1 MKIGIIGSGSW
12 GTALGIVLAE
22 KELDVQMYVRNAEK
36 RKALEESRENHH
48 YLPGRILPSNLKLTG
63 ELQDVVKGMDFT
75 LLAVPTQHVRNVLK
89 DIQPLAKGKHAF
101 VNVAKGLENGTL
113 MRISEIFAEELPEAD
128 YAILSGPSHAEEVA
142 KKMPTT
148 ITVASENDDFSLLV
162 QETFTTEFLR
172 IYRNDDLVGVELG
185 GALKNVIAIGA
196 GISDGLGYG
205 DNTKAAL
212 MNRGIVEIT
221 RLGEAMGA
229 ERKTFLGLSGMG
241 DLIVTCMSKHSR
253 NRRAGILLAKG
264 ISLEET
270 IQKIGMVVE
279 GAETVKAAV
288 ELAGKYEIEMPI
300 SQEIYEVLYGTED
313 VKRSVYKLMMRDQ
326 KPEWD

>member
-1 MKIGIIGSGSW
+1 MKIGIIGAGSW
-12 GTALGIVLAE
+12 GTALAITLAE
-22 KELDVQMYVRNAEK
+22 KDIDVTLYVRNPEK
-36 RKALEESRENHH
+36 RDVLQETRENHH
-48 YLPGRILPSNLKLTG
+48 YLPGCFLPDNIVLSSNL
-63 ELQDVVKGMDFT
+63 QDAIEGVSFT
-75 LLAVPTQHVRNVLK
+75 LLAVPTQQIRRVLK
-89 DIQPLAKGKHAF
+89 QLKPITKHGHHF
-101 VNVAKGLENGTL
+101 VNVAKGLENSTL
-113 MRISEIFAEELPEAD
+113 LRISEIFKEELPEVV
-128 YAILSGPSHAEEVA
+128 YGILSGPSHAEEVA

-148 ITVASENDDFSLLV
+148 ITVASVDSGFAKLL

-172 IYRNDDLVGVELG
+172 IYRNDDLTGVELG

-229 ERKTFLGLSGMG
+229 LRNTFLGLSGMG

-264 ISLEET
+264 MSLEET
-270 IQKIGMVVE
+270 IEKIGMAVE

-288 ELAGKYEIEMPI
+288 VLARQYQIEMPI
-300 SQEIYEVLYGTED
+300 TEEIYKVLYGTED
-313 VKRSVYKLMMRDQ
+313 VSRSVYKLMMRDS

>member
-1 MKIGIIGSGSW
+1 MKIGVIGAGSW
-12 GTALGIVLAE
+12 GTALSIVLAE
-22 KELDVQMYVRNAEK
+22 KNLNVQMYVRNPEK
-36 RKALEESRENHH
+36 RKVLEESRENHH
-48 YLPGRILPSNLKLTG
+48 YLPGRIMPANLKLTG
-63 ELQDVVKGMDFT
+63 ELKDVVQDVDFT
-75 LLAVPTQHVRNVLK
+75 LLAVPTQHVRSVLK
-89 DIQPLAKGKHAF
+89 DIKPLVQGKLAF

-113 MRISEIFAEELPEAD
+113 MRISEIFAEELPQAD

-148 ITVASENDDFSLLV
+148 ITVASENDDLSILV

-253 NRRAGILLAKG
+253 NRRAGIMLAKG
-264 ISLEET
+264 LSLNET
-270 IQKIGMVVE
+270 ISKIGMVVE

-288 ELAGKYEIEMPI
+288 ELAQKYGIEMPI

>member
-22 KELDVQMYVRNAEK
+22 KNLDVQMYVRNADK

-48 YLPGRILPSNLKLTG
+48 YLPGRILPANLKLTG
-63 ELQDVVKGMDFT
+63 ELQDVVAGMDFT
-75 LLAVPTQHVRNVLK
+75 LLAVPTQHVRSVLK
-89 DIQPLAKGKHAF
+89 DIQPLVKGKHAF

-113 MRISEIFAEELPEAD
+113 MRISEIFAEELPEVD

-288 ELAGKYEIEMPI
+288 ELAQKYGIEMPI

>member
-1 MKIGIIGSGSW
+1 MKIGIIGAGSW
-12 GTALGIVLAE
+12 GTALGIALAE
-22 KELDVQMYVRNAEK
+22 KDFDVTLYVRNPEK
-36 RKALEESRENHH
+36 LKELERTRENHH
-48 YLPGRILPSNLKLTG
+48 YLPGRILPANLKLTSTQQ
-63 ELQDVVKGMDFT
+63 EVVIGCSFT
-75 LLAVPTQHVRNVLK
+75 LLAVPTQQVRKVLVSL
-89 DIQPLAKGKHAF
+89 QSMTEPGHCF

-113 MRISEIFAEELPEAD
+113 LRISEIFKEELPESV
-128 YAILSGPSHAEEVA
+128 YGILSGPSHAEEVA

-148 ITVASENDDFSLLV
+148 ITVASTDSAFAQLL

-172 IYRNDDLVGVELG
+172 IYRNDDLMGVELG

-229 ERKTFLGLSGMG
+229 LRNTFLGLSGMG

-264 ISLEET
+264 MSLEET
-270 IQKIGMVVE
+270 IQKIGMAVE
-279 GAETVKAAV
+279 GAETVKSAV
-288 ELAGKYEIEMPI
+288 ELAHQYGIEMPI
-300 SQEIYEVLYGTED
+300 TEEIYGVLYGSED
-313 VKRSVYKLMMRDQ
+313 VSRSVYKLMMRDS

>member
-22 KELDVQMYVRNAEK
+22 KELDVQMYVRNAKK
-36 RKALEESRENHH
+36 RKVLEESRENHH
-48 YLPGRILPSNLKLTG
+48 YLPGRTLPPNLKLTG

-75 LLAVPTQHVRNVLK
+75 LLAVPTQHVRSVLK
-89 DIQPLAKGKHAF
+89 DIRPLTEGKHAF

-142 KKMPTT
+142 EKMPTT
-148 ITVASENDDFSLLV
+148 ITVASDNDDFSLLV

-172 IYRNDDLVGVELG
+172 IYRNDDLIGVELG

-288 ELAGKYEIEMPI
+288 ELAGQYGIEMPI

-313 VKRSVYKLMMRDQ
+313 VERSVYKLMMRDQ

>member
-1 MKIGIIGSGSW
+1 MKIGIIGAGSW
-12 GTALGIVLAE
+12 GTALGIALAE
-22 KELDVQMYVRNAEK
+22 KNFNVTLYVRNPEK
-36 RKALEESRENHH
+36 REELERTRENHH
-48 YLPGRILPSNLKLTG
+48 YLPGCKLPSNLALTSS
-63 ELQDVVKGMDFT
+63 LQEAVEGVSFT
-75 LLAVPTQHVRNVLK
+75 LLAVPTQQVRKVLK
-89 DIQPLAKGKHAF
+89 QVKPMIEPGHRF

-113 MRISEIFAEELPEAD
+113 LRISEIFGEELPD
-128 YAILSGPSHAEEVA
+128 SVYGILSGPSHAEEVA

-148 ITVASENDDFSLLV
+148 ITVASTDIAFAHLL

-172 IYRNDDLVGVELG
+172 IYRNDDLTGVELG

-229 ERKTFLGLSGMG
+229 LRKTFLGLSGMG

-264 ISLEET
+264 MSLEET
-270 IQKIGMVVE
+270 IQKIGMAVE

-288 ELAGKYEIEMPI
+288 ELARQYDIEMPI
-300 SQEIYEVLYGTED
+300 TEEIYEVLYGTAD
-313 VKRSVYKLMMRDQ
+313 VSGSVYKLMMRDS

>member
-22 KELDVQMYVRNAEK
+22 KQLDVQMYVRNADK
-36 RKALEESRENHH
+36 RKVLEESRENHH
-48 YLPGRILPSNLKLTG
+48 YLPGRILPDNLVLTG
-63 ELQDVVKGMDFT
+63 DLGAVVQDVDFT
-75 LLAVPTQHVRNVLK
+75 LLAVPTQNVRSVLK
-89 DIQPLAKGKHAF
+89 DIKPLIQGKCAF

-113 MRISEIFAEELPEAD
+113 MRISEIFAEELPVAD

-148 ITVASENDDFSLLV
+148 ITVASANDEFSMLV

-229 ERKTFLGLSGMG
+229 ARKTFLGLSGMG

-253 NRRAGILLAKG
+253 NRRAGIMLAKG
-264 ISLEET
+264 LSLEET
-270 IQKIGMVVE
+270 IRKVGMVVE

-288 ELAGKYEIEMPI
+288 ELAREYDIEMPI
-300 SQEIYEVLYGTED
+300 TQEIYEVLYGTED

>member
-1 MKIGIIGSGSW
+1 MKIGIIGAGSW
-12 GTALGIVLAE
+12 GTALGIALAE
-22 KELDVQMYVRNAEK
+22 KDFDVTLYVRKPEK
-36 RKALEESRENHH
+36 LKELQETRENHH
-48 YLPGRILPSNLKLTG
+48 YLPGRILPANLKLTST
-63 ELQDVVKGMDFT
+63 LQEVVVGCSFT
-75 LLAVPTQHVRNVLK
+75 LLAVPTQQVRNVLVSL
-89 DIQPLAKGKHAF
+89 QPITESGHRF

-113 MRISEIFAEELPEAD
+113 LRISEIFKEELPESV
-128 YAILSGPSHAEEVA
+128 YGILSGPSHAEEVA

-148 ITVASENDDFSLLV
+148 ITVASTDAAFAQLL

-172 IYRNDDLVGVELG
+172 IYRNDDLMGVELG

-229 ERKTFLGLSGMG
+229 LRNTFLGLSGMG

-264 ISLEET
+264 MSLEET
-270 IQKIGMVVE
+270 IQKIGMAVE

-288 ELAGKYEIEMPI
+288 ELAHQYGIEMPI
-300 SQEIYEVLYGTED
+300 TEEIYEVLYGSED
-313 VKRSVYKLMMRDQ
+313 VSRSVYKLMMRDS

>member
-1 MKIGIIGSGSW
+1 MKIGIIGAGSW
-12 GTALGIVLAE
+12 GTALGIALAE
-22 KELDVQMYVRNAEK
+22 KNFDVTLYVRKPEK
-36 RKALEESRENHH
+36 REEMERTGENHH
-48 YLPGRILPSNLKLTG
+48 YLPGRKLPENLLLTSS
-63 ELQDVVKGMDFT
+63 LQAAVEGVSFT
-75 LLAVPTQHVRNVLK
+75 LLAVPTQQVRRVLNQVK
-89 DIQPLAKGKHAF
+89 PMIQPGHRF

-113 MRISEIFAEELPEAD
+113 LRISEIFKAELPESV
-128 YAILSGPSHAEEVA
+128 YGILSGPSHAEEVA
-142 KKMPTT
+142 KRMPTT
-148 ITVASENDDFSLLV
+148 ITVASTDSDFAKLL

-172 IYRNDDLVGVELG
+172 IYRNDDLTGVELG

-229 ERKTFLGLSGMG
+229 KRKTFLGLSGMG

-270 IQKIGMVVE
+270 IQKIGMAVE

-288 ELAGKYEIEMPI
+288 ELARQYKIEMPI
-300 SQEIYEVLYGTED
+300 TEEIYQVLYGTAD
-313 VKRSVYKLMMRDQ
+313 VSGSVYKLMMRDS

>member
-1 MKIGIIGSGSW
+1 MKIGVIGAGSW
-12 GTALGIVLAE
+12 GTALSIVLAE
-22 KELDVQMYVRNAEK
+22 KNLNVQMYVRNPEK
-36 RKALEESRENHH
+36 RKVLEESRENHH
-48 YLPGRILPSNLKLTG
+48 YLPGRIMPANLKLTG
-63 ELQDVVKGMDFT
+63 ELKDVVQDVDFT

-89 DIQPLAKGKHAF
+89 DIKPLVQGKLAF

-113 MRISEIFAEELPEAD
+113 MRISEIFAEELPQAD

-148 ITVASENDDFSLLV
+148 ITVASENDDLSILV

-172 IYRNDDLVGVELG
+172 IYRNGDLVGVELG

-253 NRRAGILLAKG
+253 NRRAGIMLAKG
-264 ISLEET
+264 LSLNET
-270 IQKIGMVVE
+270 ISKIGMVVE

-288 ELAGKYEIEMPI
+288 ELAQKHGIEMPI